1 MLKALI
7 KSMRLR
13 TLPLSLAGVVCGGLL
28 AQGRHGYNWWAFAL
42 GCITACALQILT
54 NLCNEMGDH
63 LSGVDNE
70 NREGP
75 NYSMADG
82 GLTVKQMWHA
92 INAMVVVC
100 CVIGLAMVSV
110 SWSADIFSADAGR
123 KPAVQGLSVI
133 LLGAAAIWAATHYTL
148 GKKPYGYIGLGDLF
162 VFIFFG
168 LVSVLGSYFVLAHTI
183 DIELWIILPA
193 VGIGLLS
200 VAVLNVNNIR
210 DMATDKGIRKT
221 IPLRIG
227 ERAAKWYQTALVVLG
242 VACFFCHKENIVL
255 CVLPTAPFFLWHII
269 GVWRRKGRKLDKML
283 PLLVISTFVL
293 AFLYGE
299 TFYIEKT
306 AIWTVVVAIYVLFGT
321 ISEIPWPT
329 TSTK

>member
-1 MLKALI
+1 MKVKALI
-7 KSMRLR
+7 HSMRLR

-28 AQGRHGYNWWAFAL
+28 AQGAHGYNWWAFAL
-42 GCITACALQILT
+42 VLLTACALQVLT
-54 NLCNEMGDH
+54 NLSNEMGDH
-63 LSGVDNE
+63 LSGVDGE
-70 NREGP
+70 GREGP
-75 NYSMADG
+75 NYSMTDG
-82 GLTVKQMWHA
+82 GLTVKQMWRA

-100 CVIGLAMVSV
+100 AVSGLAMLLFSFHF
-110 SWSADIFSADAGR
+110 SIFNFQFASLLA
-123 KPAVQGLSVI
+123 
-133 LLGAAAIWAATHYTL
+133 LGAAAIWAATHYTL

-168 LVSVLGSYFVLAHTI
+168 LVSVLGSYYVIAHTLPI
-183 DIELWIILPA
+183 KIWLWAPA
-193 VGIGLLS
+193 VGVGLLS

-210 DMATDKGIRKT
+210 DMQSDEGIRKT

-227 ERAAKWYQTALVVLG
+227 ERAAKWYQTVLVVLG
-242 VACFFCHKENIVL
+242 VACFCCCKDNIVL

-293 AFLYGE
+293 AFLYSE
-299 TFYIEKT
+299 TFYIENT
-306 AIWTVVVAIYVLFGT
+306 AIWAVVVVLYVLSGT
-321 ISEIPWPT
+321 LPEIQWPT